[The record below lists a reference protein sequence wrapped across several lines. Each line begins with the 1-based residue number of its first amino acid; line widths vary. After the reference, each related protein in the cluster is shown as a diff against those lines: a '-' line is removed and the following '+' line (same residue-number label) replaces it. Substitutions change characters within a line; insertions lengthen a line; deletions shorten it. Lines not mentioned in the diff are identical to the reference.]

1 MGVVAN
7 IKSSWGQI
15 VLYSK
20 TKKLKR
26 NKCLINLNNAK
37 TIGIIYELTDE
48 ASFMKMKLLKKEL
61 TTPNRQIVVVGYVNR
76 DEIPSYCI
84 AANSG
89 YYFNKKDLNW
99 FGYPKND
106 YIAKL
111 MNKEFDIFIDL
122 SLEEVYA
129 IKSISALS
137 KSKFKVGRYSEN
149 NKKLFDLMITLK
161 KGKSSIDEL
170 SEQIIHYLLILNCK

>member
-1 MGVVAN
+1 MGVVTN
-7 IKSSWGQI
+7 IKRSWGQI
-15 VLYSK
+15 VLYGK

-26 NKCLINLNNAK
+26 NKSLVNLNNAE
-37 TIGIIYELTDE
+37 TIGIIYELTDQ
-48 ASFMKMKLLKKEL
+48 ASFRKIKLLKKEL
-61 TTPNRQIVVVGYVNR
+61 TTPKRQIVVVGFVNR
-76 DEIPSYCI
+76 DDIPNYCI

-99 FGYPKND
+99 FGFPKND

-122 SLEEVYA
+122 SLEDIYA

-149 NKKLFDLMITLK
+149 NKELFDLMIRLK

-170 SEQIIHYLLILNCK
+170 SEQIVHYLLILNCK